1 MFYKFPSNLRHAAVN
16 EAYGLVSSYH
26 TRLKQW
32 KANPQ
37 GKEPGLPKAGR
48 IFPAMYWEVMFRNT
62 TDRYTVRIKVFI
74 RNTWDWTE
82 VKLRKSDKLRFG

>member
-1 MFYKFPSNLRHAAVN
+1 MAFCYLHVVSH
-16 EAYGLVSSYH
+16 GLARVILPEPILDRSD
-26 TRLKQW
+26 
-32 KANPQ
+32 PQ

-48 IFPAMYWEVMFRNT
+48 IFPAMYWEVMFKNT

-74 RNTWDWTE
+74 RNTWDWME